1 MKHEPAPE
9 ATGVT
14 TRAMS
19 TELLPRPM
27 TRRGLGQAFGLAI
40 GCALGLADLTLGLQG
55 ASAQVPA
62 RNLLVSWR
70 VVSSVDAQQSRAGV
84 RQGGLVIDSR
94 KGVIGHGGQGG
105 VALST
110 RQLERDQQVH
120 QQILVLN
127 GRKARLDLRQQRP
140 ITQWQWVAQLGTAG
154 QGGSGGWSGG
164 QQGGQR
170 VQPQV
175 GLVAQTLWVDA
186 GQGLTAT
193 PRWSGG
199 KTATVE
205 LEAEAPAHPE
215 RPFTQD
221 AQGTPPA
228 RLVVQTALS
237 VPLGEWVP
245 VAQTNRQEEVQRRGM
260 LSTQSVSSDDQ
271 AVLEI
276 RVSLP

>member
-1 MKHEPAPE
+1 MNDTPTMGA
-9 ATGVT
+9 AG
-14 TRAMS
+14 
-19 TELLPRPM
+19 PM
-27 TRRGLGQAFGLAI
+27 TRRGLGRALGLVV
-40 GCALGLADLTLGLQG
+40 GGALGLADLTLGLQ
-55 ASAQVPA
+55 AAWAQLPA

-94 KGVIGHGGQGG
+94 RGVIGQGG
-105 VALST
+105 VELST
-110 RQLERDQQVH
+110 RQLQRDQQTH

-140 ITQWQWVAQLGTAG
+140 ITQWQWVAQLGNGGYGGA
-154 QGGSGGWSGG
+154 GGSGGG
-164 QQGGQR
+164 QQGA
-170 VQPQV
+170 QPQV

-193 PRWSGG
+193 PRWPGG
-199 KTATVE
+199 KAVTVE
-205 LEAEAPAHPE
+205 LEAESPAHPD

-260 LSTQSVSSDDQ
+260 LSTQGVSSDEQ

>member
-1 MKHEPAPE
+1 MNHAPDVSSAA
-9 ATGVT
+9 ATA
-14 TRAMS
+14 RR
-19 TELLPRPM
+19 LPLRMVAPLM
-27 TRRGLGQAFGLAI
+27 GGLA
-40 GCALGLADLTLGLQG
+40 LAVGMTTGP
-55 ASAQVPA
+55 AAWAQLPA

-70 VVSSVDAQQSRAGV
+70 VVSSADVTQDRAGV

-94 KGVIGHGGQGG
+94 RGVSGQAG
-105 VALST
+105 VELST
-110 RQLERDQQVH
+110 RQLARDQQTH

-127 GRKARLDLRQQRP
+127 GRKARLDLREQRP
-140 ITQWQWVAQLGTAG
+140 ITQWQWVAQLGTGGASPVGSGSTGGGWGAGTG
-154 QGGSGGWSGG
+154 QG
-164 QQGGQR
+164 

-175 GLVAQTLWVDA
+175 GLVAQTLWVDS

-199 KTATVE
+199 KAATVE
-205 LEAEAPAHPE
+205 LEAESPAQPG

-221 AQGTPPA
+221 AQGAPPA
-228 RLVVQTALS
+228 RLVAQTTLN

-260 LSTQSVSSDDQ
+260 LSTQSVSADEQ

>member
-1 MKHEPAPE
+1 
-9 ATGVT
+9 
-14 TRAMS
+14 
-19 TELLPRPM
+19 M
-27 TRRGLGQAFGLAI
+27 TRRGLGRAVGLAMA
-40 GCALGLADLTLGLQG
+40 CALGLQM

-94 KGVIGHGGQGG
+94 RGVIGQGG
-105 VALST
+105 VELST
-110 RQLERDQQVH
+110 RQLERDQQTH

-164 QQGGQR
+164 QQGGQG

-245 VAQTNRQEEVQRRGM
+245 VAQTNRQEDVQRRGM

>member
-1 MKHEPAPE
+1 MTIHNTAAP
-9 ATGVT
+9 
-14 TRAMS
+14 
-19 TELLPRPM
+19 
-27 TRRGLGQAFGLAI
+27 TRRSLLALAA
-40 GCALGLADLTLGLQG
+40 GMALAW
-55 ASAQVPA
+55 SAPAWAQLPA

-70 VVSSVDAQQSRAGV
+70 VVSSVDAQQSRAGL

-94 KGVIGHGGQGG
+94 RGVIGQGG
-105 VALST
+105 VELST
-110 RQLERDQQVH
+110 RQLERDQQTH

-140 ITQWQWVAQLGTAG
+140 ITQWQWVAQLGN
-154 QGGSGGWSGG
+154 GGFGGGNGGPGG
-164 QQGGQR
+164 QQGA
-170 VQPQV
+170 QPQV

-186 GQGLTAT
+186 GQGLVAT
-193 PRWSGG
+193 PRWPGG
-199 KTATVE
+199 KAPVTVE
-205 LEAEAPAHPE
+205 LEAESPGQPG

-221 AQGTPPA
+221 AQGTPPP

-260 LSTQSVSSDDQ
+260 LSTQGTSSDEQ

>member
-1 MKHEPAPE
+1 MKQQAALG
-9 ATGVT
+9 ATVAVT
-14 TRAMS
+14 GATTGAS
-19 TELLPRPM
+19 RPM
-27 TRRGLGQAFGLAI
+27 TRRGSGRMVGLAM
-40 GCALGLADLTLGLQG
+40 GCALALADLPVGLQV

-94 KGVIGHGGQGG
+94 RGVMGGQGG
-105 VALST
+105 VELST
-110 RQLERDQQVH
+110 RQLERDQQTH

-140 ITQWQWVAQLGTAG
+140 ITQWQWVAQLGSGG
-154 QGGSGGWSGG
+154 QGGAGGWGNG
-164 QQGGQR
+164 QQGGQG

-175 GLVAQTLWVDA
+175 GLLAQTLWVDA

-199 KTATVE
+199 RSATVE
-205 LEAEAPAHPE
+205 LEAEAPAHPD

>member
-1 MKHEPAPE
+1 MAGISSDGIKGAKPHSFMNHEPTPSAAGPI
-9 ATGVT
+9 
-14 TRAMS
+14 
-19 TELLPRPM
+19 
-27 TRRGLGQAFGLAI
+27 TRRGLGQALALVM
-40 GCALGLADLTLGLQG
+40 ALGLPA
-55 ASAQVPA
+55 AWAQLPA

-70 VVSSVDAQQSRAGV
+70 VVSSVDAQESRAGV

-94 KGVIGHGGQGG
+94 KGVMGVGGQGG
-105 VALST
+105 VELST
-110 RQLERDQQVH
+110 RQLARDQQTH

-140 ITQWQWVAQLGTAG
+140 ITQWQWVAQLGTG
-154 QGGSGGWSGG
+154 GTGGSGTSGGPQGG
-164 QQGGQR
+164 QQG

-175 GLVAQTLWVDA
+175 GLIAQTQWVDA

-199 KTATVE
+199 KSATVE
-205 LEAEAPAHPE
+205 LEAESSAQPD

-221 AQGTPPA
+221 AQGTPPP
-228 RLVVQTALS
+228 RLVVQTALN

>member
-1 MKHEPAPE
+1 MRL
-9 ATGVT
+9 
-14 TRAMS
+14 RAF
-19 TELLPRPM
+19 M
-27 TRRGLGQAFGLAI
+27 TRPLVAGLA
-40 GCALGLADLTLGLQG
+40 LAW
-55 ASAQVPA
+55 SAAQAQLPA

-70 VVSSVDAQQSRAGV
+70 VVSSVDAQQSGAGL

-94 KGVIGHGGQGG
+94 RGVSGQAG
-105 VALST
+105 VELST
-110 RQLERDQQVH
+110 RQLARDQQSH

-140 ITQWQWVAQLGTAG
+140 ITQWQWVAQLGTGASG
-154 QGGSGGWSGG
+154 STGGGWGSGTSGAQQVG
-164 QQGGQR
+164 QQG

-199 KTATVE
+199 RTATVE
-205 LEAEAPAHPE
+205 LEAEAPAQPD

-221 AQGTPPA
+221 AQGTPPP
-228 RLVVQTALS
+228 RLLVQTALS

-245 VAQTNRQEEVQRRGM
+245 VAQTNQQEQVQRRGM
-260 LSTQSVSSDDQ
+260 LSTEGASSDEQ

>member
-1 MKHEPAPE
+1 MNHD
-9 ATGVT
+9 ATLAACG
-14 TRAMS
+14 
-19 TELLPRPM
+19 PI
-27 TRRGLGQAFGLAI
+27 TRRWLGWTLGLVLGGT
-40 GCALGLADLTLGLQG
+40 LGLADLGLGLQA

-94 KGVIGHGGQGG
+94 RGVIGQGG
-105 VALST
+105 VELST
-110 RQLERDQQVH
+110 RQLQRDQQTH

-140 ITQWQWVAQLGTAG
+140 ITQWQWVAQLGNG
-154 QGGSGGWSGG
+154 QGNGQGSG
-164 QQGGQR
+164 QQG

-175 GLVAQTLWVDA
+175 GLVAQTLWVDS
-186 GQGLTAT
+186 GQGLSAT
-193 PRWSGG
+193 PRWAGG
-199 KTATVE
+199 KGPVTVE
-205 LEAEAPAHPE
+205 LEAESPAQPD

-228 RLVVQTALS
+228 RLVAQTTLS
-237 VPLGEWVP
+237 VPLGEWVA

>member
-1 MKHEPAPE
+1 MKQESALG
-9 ATGVT
+9 ATEVT
-14 TRAMS
+14 TRAATAS
-19 TELLPRPM
+19 I
-27 TRRGLGQAFGLAI
+27 TRRGRGRVFGLAL
-40 GCALGLADLTLGLQG
+40 GCALGLADLALGWQA
-55 ASAQVPA
+55 ASAQAPA

-70 VVSSVDAQQSRAGV
+70 VVSSADAQQSRAGV

-94 KGVIGHGGQGG
+94 RGVIGHGG
-105 VALST
+105 VEVST
-110 RQLERDQQVH
+110 RQLERDQQAH

-140 ITQWQWVAQLGTAG
+140 ITQWQWVAQLGSGG
-154 QGGSGGWSGG
+154 QGGWGGGP
-164 QQGGQR
+164 QGGQG

-199 KTATVE
+199 KSATVE
-205 LEAEAPAHPE
+205 LEAEAPAQPD
-215 RPFTQD
+215 RPFAQD

-237 VPLGEWVP
+237 VPLGEWVA
-245 VAQTNRQEEVQRRGM
+245 VAQTHRQEEVQRRGM